1 MYAGVEAVGG
11 GVGHTWLPHI
21 KHHILRSS
29 RKMPHIADEMTVYNG
44 SRMSEAKR
52 LKLYRLL
59 TSISFVPLL
68 TKHPRHTRPHSINPS
83 PVIFSPFFSPRPG
96 FYFSPVLCSFA
107 GDAVAAIATALAWRP

>member
-29 RKMPHIADEMTVYNG
+29 PKMPHIADEMTVYNG
-44 SRMSEAKR
+44 SPMSEAKR

-68 TKHPRHTRPHSINPS
+68 IKDPS
-83 PVIFSPFFSPRPG
+83 YAPAFNKPIPSDILAFFPPRPG